1 MGIDEEGTH
10 ERLQAQPQRRVSA
23 ICSRI
28 AGMLVIS
35 RNPAFTYRNKTID
48 TKQSGR
54 ELGVRYVLEGAC
66 AGRAIESGSM
76 LN

>member
-1 MGIDEEGTH
+1 
-10 ERLQAQPQRRVSA
+10 
-23 ICSRI
+23 
-28 AGMLVIS
+28 MLVIS